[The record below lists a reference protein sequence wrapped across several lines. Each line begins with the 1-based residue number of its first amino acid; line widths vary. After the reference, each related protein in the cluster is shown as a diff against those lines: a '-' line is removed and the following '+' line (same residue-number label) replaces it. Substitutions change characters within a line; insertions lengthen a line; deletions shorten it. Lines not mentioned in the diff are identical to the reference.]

1 MDRVVFAQRLMD
13 AVTAARDFARTMVRD
28 TLPDAM
34 TFNVFLNCSY
44 PDAELHPD
52 EVAYPEDDSREVLD
66 CAFEET
72 LVLLWRS
79 GRVPSWVDVSV
90 VGVTERHTRVA
101 LRCCGRFASSE
112 APLYH
117 VAEGRPPFH
126 VTSPALPPG
135 WQQGQRFSLPR

>member
-1 MDRVVFAQRLMD
+1 MDRVLFAQRLSD
-13 AVTAARDFARTMVRD
+13 AVTTARDLARTMVRE

-34 TFNVFLNCSY
+34 TFCVELNCSF

-52 EVAYPEDDSREVLD
+52 EVAYPEDDGREVLD
-66 CAFEET
+66 CAFEEV
-72 LVLLWRS
+72 LALLWRS

-90 VGVTERHTRVA
+90 LGVSERHTRVA
-101 LRCCGRFASSE
+101 LRCCGRFTSSE

-126 VTSPALPPG
+126 VLSPALPPD
-135 WQQGQRFSLPR
+135 WQPGQRFALRR